1 MKYLSGQFALN
12 IPCKLETYGD
22 WHILALDWSNPD
34 FKESQNSVFGN
45 YGIEDN
51 KKLPYH
57 TGTYFV
63 ANHLRA
69 ILDLLD
75 DGYVKYLVG
84 MKNDFIGTDQY
95 NNEFFDQ
102 VYLLNNN
109 KHLQSIYKLLLREFG
124 LEWYAYVYVKESLN
138 H

>member
-12 IPCKLETYGD
+12 IPCQLDTYGD

-34 FKESQNSVFGN
+34 FKESNNSIFGD
-45 YGIEDN
+45 YGIEAN

-57 TGTYFV
+57 PGTYYV
-63 ANHLRA
+63 ADHLRA
-69 ILDLLD
+69 ILDLLA
-75 DGYVKYLVG
+75 DGHIKYLVG

-95 NNEFFDQ
+95 NQDFFDQ

-109 KHLQSIYKLLLREFG
+109 KHWQEIYRLMFREFG
-124 LEWYAYVYVKESLN
+124 LEWYAYIYVKESLN
-138 H
+138 D